1 MKEPTPGE
9 RRSAE
14 EQGRFEAA
22 LTHMFE
28 RSICFNELL
37 GLKVESLVPGH
48 VRLRLTMRKELVG
61 HFSYGRLHGGAIS
74 ATLDALGGLALMVEL
89 SERHPA
95 ETADQVMQ
103 RFGRFGTIDLRID
116 YLRPGLGTHF
126 VGSAEVTRLGGRVGS
141 VQTRMHNQEGT
152 LVATGSAAYVVA

>member
-1 MKEPTPGE
+1 MKESTPGE

-14 EQGRFEAA
+14 EQARFEAA

-28 RSICFNELL
+28 HSISFNEVL
-37 GLKVESLVPGH
+37 GLKVESLVPGA
-48 VRLRLTMRKELVG
+48 VRLRLPMRRDLVG

-89 SERHPA
+89 SERHPGDS
-95 ETADQVMQ
+95 ADQVMQ

-152 LVATGSAAYVVA
+152 LIATGSAAYVVA